1 MLADPAVTHGDGWL
15 RVWSL
20 LQTRPLTTLTFWANY
35 QLGGANPMGFH
46 LVNLLIHLCVV
57 LLLFR
62 LLREVMPE
70 EVAFGAAALFAIH
83 PLQSEA
89 VAYIFARGTLLAAA
103 FCLLSWHAWRNNKQ
117 AWAVGWF
124 AVALLCKEECVA
136 FPFVLM
142 LFGPRHWKASAAM
155 VGLAFVV
162 GARTVYATSVVE
174 HSGAGFSAGISPVAY
189 LTAQG
194 IVILRYIGM
203 IVVPWGYTVDPT
215 IPMPAVWIAIAAW
228 VLIAAGA
235 VLAVRYR
242 PWIWFSAG
250 ILLLL
255 PSSSILPA
263 ADLAA
268 DRRMYLPM
276 IAFCVLIAWLARSR
290 KWAGAVAAVLIVLSI
305 SRMETWKTERS
316 LWEEAVY
323 RSPDKAR
330 PRIQL
335 ARALPPA
342 EALVTLQGAPQTPDV
357 ITELG
362 RVYLDA
368 AQPADALREFGRA
381 LALQPGNARAVNN
394 RGVALLALG
403 QKAAARKDFER
414 ALAMNPDLR
423 DARDNLAKTDATA
436 AK

>member
-1 MLADPAVTHGDGWL
+1 
-15 RVWSL
+15 
-20 LQTRPLTTLTFWANY
+20 
-35 QLGGANPMGFH
+35 
-46 LVNLLIHLCVV
+46 
-57 LLLFR
+57 
-62 LLREVMPE
+62 
-70 EVAFGAAALFAIH
+70 
-83 PLQSEA
+83 
-89 VAYIFARGTLLAAA
+89 
-103 FCLLSWHAWRNNKQ
+103 
-117 AWAVGWF
+117 
-124 AVALLCKEECVA
+124 
-136 FPFVLM
+136 M
-142 LFGPRHWKASAAM
+142 LFGPRHWKAFAAM
-155 VGLAFVV
+155 IGMAFAV
-162 GARTVYATSVVE
+162 GARTIYATSVVA
-174 HSGAGFSAGISPVAY
+174 HSGAGFTAGITPLAY

-215 IPMPAVWIAIAAW
+215 IPMPAVWMAIAAW
-228 VLIAAGA
+228 LLIAAGA

-263 ADLAA
+263 EDLAA

-276 IAFCVLIAWLARSR
+276 IAFCVLIAWLARSQ
-290 KWAGAVAAVLIVLSI
+290 KWAGLVAAVLIVLSI
-305 SRMETWKTERS
+305 GRMETWKTERS
-316 LWEEAVY
+316 LWEEAVL

-335 ARALPPA
+335 ARALPPT
-342 EALVTLQGAPQTPDV
+342 EALTTLQGAPQTPDV

-368 AQPADALREFGRA
+368 ARPAEALREFGRA

-414 ALAMNPDLR
+414 ALAMNPDLQ
-423 DARDNLAKTDATA
+423 DARDNLARTDATA